1 MRHLLI
7 IYATFFLIACSPSI
21 EKQMNLAEK
30 EFIKEVSTMTEKDAL
45 SKGIDYY
52 KAPEITTR
60 RHIKSLTGKDL
71 IKICNDVIN
80 SNKEDENMLKN
91 GQVLF
96 IKTHNVSD
104 IKEFALNHPDK
115 IVGNEYEFSGV
126 FTHYGKSK
134 YGQRSATVVI
144 IPQINRYILLNQ
156 KWN

>member
-7 IYATFFLIACSPSI
+7 IYAIFFLAACSPSI

-30 EFIKEVSTMTEKDAL
+30 EFIKKVSTLTEREAL

-60 RHIKSLTGKDL
+60 RHIRSLTGKDL
-71 IKICNDVIN
+71 IKICNDVTN
-80 SNKEDENMLKN
+80 SNKEEQNKLNN
-91 GQVLF
+91 GQRS
-96 IKTHNVSD
+96 IIITHNVSD
-104 IKEFALNHPDK
+104 IKEYALNHPDK
-115 IVGNEYEFSGV
+115 IVANEYEFSGV

-134 YGQRSATVVI
+134 YGQRSATIII